1 MDSKI
6 KIMDYAVLGLYF
18 VGMLAIG
25 YFCNKKYANNV
36 DGFFAGGK
44 NLGPWVFALTYGS
57 TYLSSS
63 TFVGNTATAYS
74 GGLAFSCPLRR
85 CSYSPSDLSS
95 SPTSCV
101 R

>member
-6 KIMDYAVLGLYF
+6 KIMGYAVLGLYF

-57 TYLSSS
+57 T
-63 TFVGNTATAYS
+63 
-74 GGLAFSCPLRR
+74 
-85 CSYSPSDLSS
+85 
-95 SPTSCV
+95 
-101 R
+101 

>member
-6 KIMDYAVLGLYF
+6 KIMGYAVLGLYF

-44 NLGPWVFALTYGS
+44 NLGPWVFALRRSCLPFHAPCADALTPPR
-57 TYLSSS
+57 TYLLLPHP
-63 TFVGNTATAYS
+63 A
-74 GGLAFSCPLRR
+74 
-85 CSYSPSDLSS
+85 
-95 SPTSCV
+95 
-101 R
+101 